1 MPDRSSCPTA
11 RLPAALALVA
21 ALAPTSAHANQRLDD
36 FAVPFPPI
44 TLPGTTAPGPYL
56 WAGRLGADRV
66 DQMSATNPIA
76 IAGRTTTR
84 VTSVKETTGTGQ
96 VIATLDG
103 HGVLDYATGPGP
115 SGSLTLEYGPRA
127 SSPQDLHLDLS
138 GDGATAFTTDL
149 VGDLDAS
156 RGRTVA
162 LTVTVRSGTT
172 TASCTRTLGADGLV
186 RVPFSC
192 FSPAIAFTRIDYV
205 KLVFD
210 ASAQWGI
217 DFDLVGGIATAGSPR

>member
-1 MPDRSSCPTA
+1 MSTRARALTKIATA
-11 RLPAALALVA
+11 CELAA
-21 ALAPTSAHANQRLDD
+21 
-36 FAVPFPPI
+36 
-44 TLPGTTAPGPYL
+44 
-56 WAGRLGADRV
+56 AGRDLFVGELAIKGAID
-66 DQMSATNPIA
+66 N
-76 IAGRTTTR
+76 GTR
-84 VTSVKETTGTGQ
+84 HVE